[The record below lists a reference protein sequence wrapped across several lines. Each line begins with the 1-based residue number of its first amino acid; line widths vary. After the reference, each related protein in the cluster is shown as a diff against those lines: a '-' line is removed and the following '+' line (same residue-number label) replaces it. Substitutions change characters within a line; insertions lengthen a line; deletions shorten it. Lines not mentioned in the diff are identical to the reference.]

1 MSSNSA
7 RLQAIAEAAIH
18 TTVEAFGYEESP
30 SGEVFGANV
39 FNLDVMEKMLSKAT
53 YKKVKAIIKDGADFD
68 ASIADEVA
76 SAMKTWAM
84 ERGATHYSHVFYP
97 LTGRMAQKHDSF
109 FSPSGSGVISEMS
122 GDSLIQQEPDGS
134 SFPGGGLR
142 ATHEARGYT
151 AWDITSNA
159 YLLDNANGTTLCIP
173 TSFISWTGESMDFK
187 TPLLRA
193 QAAMGAQAER
203 VLVALGNEN
212 VANVSASAGPEQ
224 EYFLVDRA
232 FYNLRPDLMLAGR
245 TLFGAASAK
254 GQEFDDHYFGVVHD
268 RVQAFMFDFEREA
281 YKLGIPVTTRHN
293 EVAPG
298 QYEVAPVYQSANQA
312 ADNQQ
317 LVMQLLLSTAEKHDF
332 ACLLHEKPFAGVN
345 GSGKHLNFSIG
356 NATQGNLL
364 DPGDTPHSNTQFL
377 VFCAGIINGVFKNSK
392 MLRAAIATA
401 NNDHRLGA
409 NEAPPA
415 IISIFLGKQLSDV
428 MAQIKAGDITGSLS
442 AGTLDLGVASLPD
455 LPAHAG
461 DRNRTSP
468 FAFTG
473 NKFEFRAVGSSQ
485 TINGPLTLLNALMA
499 ESFDAIATAL
509 EGGAEPMAVVKGIL
523 DECDTIL
530 FEGDGYSEAWHN
542 EAAER
547 GLPNLR
553 TSADALPEW
562 GSEAMV
568 ALMAKYD
575 IMQEAET
582 HARME
587 VFLEQYNMQINVE
600 SNLVV
605 EMAKTI
611 IYPAASRYMSELA
624 GTAAAMQA
632 AGVDAD
638 TSVLSEV
645 ASVTKAMMAAV
656 AELEAMKA
664 EEADGPVAEARHAA
678 DAILPKMLEIREA
691 ADTLEGLVADD
702 LWPLPTYQEMLFIR

>member
-1 MSSNSA
+1 MSGNPT
-7 RLQAIAEAAIH
+7 RLQAIAEAAAH
-18 TTVEAFGYEESP
+18 ATPEPFGYEELP
-30 SGEVFGANV
+30 SGELFGMNA
-39 FNLDVMEKMLSKAT
+39 FSLDVMEKMLSKGT
-53 YKKVKAIIKDGADFD
+53 YKKVKAIVKDGAPFD
-68 ASIADEVA
+68 VSLADEIA

-84 ERGATHYSHVFYP
+84 DRGATHFSHVFYP

-109 FSPSGSGVISEMS
+109 FDPSGSSVIAELT
-122 GDSLIQQEPDGS
+122 GDALIQQEPDGS

-142 ATHEARGYT
+142 ATHQARGYT
-151 AWDITSNA
+151 AWDITSTA
-159 YLLDNANGTTLCIP
+159 YLLENENGTTLCIP

-187 TPLLRA
+187 TPVLRA
-193 QAAMGAQAER
+193 QAAMGKQAAR
-203 VLVALGNEN
+203 VLAALGEEN
-212 VANVSASAGPEQ
+212 VANVTASAGPEQ
-224 EYFLVDRA
+224 EYFLVDRS
-232 FYNLRPDLMLAGR
+232 FYFLRPDLLAAGR
-245 TLFGAASAK
+245 TLFGMASPK
-254 GQEFDDHYFGVVHD
+254 GQEFDDHYFGVIND
-268 RVQAFMFDFEREA
+268 RVQAFMFDFEREC

-293 EVAPG
+293 EVSPG

-317 LVMQLLLSTAEKHDF
+317 LVMHLLQSIAEKHDF

-364 DPGDTPHSNTQFL
+364 EPGDTPHTNTQFL
-377 VFCAGIINGVFKNSK
+377 VFCAGIIGGVFKNAT
-392 MLRAAIATA
+392 MLRAAIASA

-415 IISIFLGKQLSDV
+415 IISIFLGRQLSDV
-428 MAQIKAGDITGSLS
+428 MEQIKSGNITGSLP
-442 AGTLDLGVASLPD
+442 AGTLDLGVPTLPI

-485 TINGPLTLLNALMA
+485 SIGGPLMMLNAIMA
-499 ESFDAIATAL
+499 EAFDSIATAL
-509 EGGAEPMAVVKGIL
+509 EGGAAPMDVVKDIL
-523 DECDTIL
+523 NECGAVL
-530 FEGDGYSEAWHN
+530 FEGDGYAEAWHN

-553 TSADALPEW
+553 TSADALPVW
-562 GSEAMV
+562 GSEETV
-568 ALMAKYD
+568 ALLAKYD
-575 IMQEAET
+575 ILGEAET

-587 VFLEQYNMQINVE
+587 VFLEQYDMQVNVE

-605 EMAKTI
+605 EIAKTV
-611 IYPAASRYMSELA
+611 IYPAATRYMSELA

-632 AGVDAD
+632 AGVEPD

-645 ASVTKAMMAAV
+645 SGLASSMMKAV
-656 AELEAMKA
+656 AELEALKA
-664 EEADGPVAEARHAA
+664 EEADGPVAQARHCA
-678 DAILPKMLEIREA
+678 DAILPKMLEVREA
-691 ADTLEGLVADD
+691 ADALEGLVADD